1 MRTLGWA
8 RDGGPRRHFD
18 ATTRDVD
25 GVLADCDV
33 LVSALPST
41 AATRGLLGGGRLAAC
56 GRSPLF
62 LNVGR
67 GDLLGE
73 DDVLAALAAGHVREA
88 VLDVFAEEPLSAD
101 SPLWASPGVRVTPH
115 VAALSLPA
123 DVAAVFCDNLDRWT
137 RGEELRYAVDWEK
150 GY

>member
-41 AATRGLLGGGRLAAC
+41 AATRGLLGGGRLVAC

-67 GDLLGE
+67 
-73 DDVLAALAAGHVREA
+73 AALTS
-88 VLDVFAEEPLSAD
+88 FLSW
-101 SPLWASPGVRVTPH
+101 PVCPKP
-115 VAALSLPA
+115 
-123 DVAAVFCDNLDRWT
+123 
-137 RGEELRYAVDWEK
+137 ELCTNEI
-150 GY
+150 